1 LGWAS
6 EIVYRFY
13 GFFCHQKA
21 SRSLFLLGGQ
31 VAICSRC
38 ISFYSS
44 ILLVGMWVGLRRPGP
59 LGFGL
64 ALLLSLPAMIDVL
77 LQTFGFSESTNLI
90 RLTTGAL
97 LGTALSLYL
106 FPRAQKALERL
117 DVKQDP
123 PSARSSSRPSGRG
136 SGYRS

>member
-1 LGWAS
+1 
-6 EIVYRFY
+6 
-13 GFFCHQKA
+13 
-21 SRSLFLLGGQ
+21 LGGQ